1 MKKERQTRRKLL
13 VFFLVF
19 ILAITLVPGLAFASD
34 DDLEPL
40 VPPKKSID
48 DFDDLSPL
56 VPNNNSDFDDIGPLV
71 PTPKPNPIDDFD
83 PDIEPLVPSK
93 PPIEIEVP
101 SDGEDLDM
109 ELVRKQLEEK
119 ARLGFW
125 RMKFEDA
132 VYVAP
137 WGFAPDMV
145 SWKKTLNLTLDQE
158 GPGGGDMY
166 GSYSGEGTLTME
178 ADTSGVKEQA
188 AQDGYVIDVFDM
200 TGDGPLKTTVW
211 LDPIDPDKADE
222 DIGKQVYDNL
232 NYDDP
237 IAPMNEFDEDV
248 LNTTKHS
255 VKNRVGDIVGYGGS
269 YEAKWKASGL
279 AMVHA
284 YDKDGEGAAEKDAA
298 SGIEMFIAPFVF
310 SSGVVKLHV
319 YPRGPSQID
328 AGYFWGRISRV
339 IDGKEVA

>member
-1 MKKERQTRRKLL
+1 MKKERQTYRKIL
-13 VFFLVF
+13 VFFLAF
-19 ILAITLVPGLAFASD
+19 ILTITLAPGLAFASD

-48 DFDDLSPL
+48 DFDDLGPL
-56 VPNNNSDFDDIGPLV
+56 VPNSNSDFDDLQPLV
-71 PTPKPNPIDDFD
+71 PPPKKNIDDFD
-83 PDIEPLVPSK
+83 DLEPLVPSK

-101 SDGEDLDM
+101 PDGEDLDM

-137 WGFAPDMV
+137 WSFAPDMV

-166 GSYSGEGTLTME
+166 GSYSGEGTLELE
-178 ADTSGVKEQA
+178 ADTTGTKEVMAGLGGVL
-188 AQDGYVIDVFDM
+188 DVFDM
-200 TGDGPLKTTVW
+200 TGDGPLKTTIW

-222 DIGKQVYDNL
+222 DLGKQVYDNL

-248 LNTTKHS
+248 LNTTKQL

-269 YEAKWKASGL
+269 FDATWEASGL

-284 YDKDGEGAAEKDAA
+284 YDKDGEGEAEKDAA
-298 SGIEMFIAPFVF
+298 SGLEMFIAPFVF

-319 YPRGPSQID
+319 YPRGPAQID

-339 IDGKEVA
+339 VNGKELS